1 MKPELRKPDSRWIPA
16 AVAAALLLS
25 LGACGDKPAV
35 ETATA
40 KPGNAADTAAL
51 QPAQAAAAE
60 KTKAGE
66 TARAMSPAQRAA
78 DVKEAADSALA
89 AKTKAAIVA
98 VPGLE
103 NLPMDVRA
111 SGNAVTLYG
120 TADNEEQRHKAEKAA
135 AQVPGVASVNNKLL
149 LVRGS

>member
-1 MKPELRKPDSRWIPA
+1 MKPDYRKPDRRGICA
-16 AVAAALLLS
+16 AAAAALVLS
-25 LGACGDKPAV
+25 LGGCGDKPAV
-35 ETATA
+35 ETALA
-40 KPGNAADTAAL
+40 KPGSAAAQQAL
-51 QPAQAAAAE
+51 QAAAAE
-60 KTKAGE
+60 QKKAE
-66 TARAMSPAQRAA
+66 ENARATDPAQRAA
-78 DVKEAADSALA
+78 HAKEAADSALA

-135 AQVPGVASVNNKLL
+135 ARVPGVVSVNNKLL

>member
-1 MKPELRKPDSRWIPA
+1 MKPDYKKPDCRSVCAAAA
-16 AVAAALLLS
+16 AVLVLS
-25 LGACGDKPAV
+25 LGACGDKPA
-35 ETATA
+35 APA
-40 KPGNAADTAAL
+40 ASAQPGSAADAAV
-51 QPAQAAAAE
+51 QQAAAAE
-60 KTKAGE
+60 KKKAEE
-66 TARAMSPAQRAA
+66 TARAANPAQRAA
-78 DVKEAADSALA
+78 EAKEAADRALA

-120 TADNEEQRHKAEKAA
+120 TADSEEQRLRAEKAA
-135 AQVPGVASVNNKLL
+135 ARVPGVVSVNNKLL

>member
-1 MKPELRKPDSRWIPA
+1 MKPDYRKPLCRGICAA
-16 AVAAALLLS
+16 AVVALALS

-35 ETATA
+35 ETALA
-40 KPGNAADTAAL
+40 KPGSAADAAAQQAL
-51 QPAQAAAAE
+51 QAAAAE
-60 KTKAGE
+60 QKKAE
-66 TARAMSPAQRAA
+66 EMARANDPARRAA
-78 DVKEAADSALA
+78 EAKEAADSALA

-135 AQVPGVASVNNKLL
+135 AKVPGVASVSNKLL

>member
-1 MKPELRKPDSRWIPA
+1 MKPDYRKPGCRGIWA
-16 AVAAALLLS
+16 AAAALVLS
-25 LGACGDKPAV
+25 LSACGDKPAV
-35 ETATA
+35 EPALANT
-40 KPGNAADTAAL
+40 GSAADAAA
-51 QPAQAAAAE
+51 QQAQQAAAAE
-60 KTKAGE
+60 QKKAEE
-66 TARAMSPAQRAA
+66 TARATDPAQRAA
-78 DVKEAADSALA
+78 EAKEAADSALA

-120 TADNEEQRHKAEKAA
+120 TADNEEQRHRAEKAA
-135 AQVPGVASVNNKLL
+135 ASVPGVALVHNKLL